1 MAAFQQL
8 LLAVGQNSGTL
19 FLDPSF
25 TASASATSVGFA
37 PGGNL
42 NSAGADLL
50 LTVTNGG
57 GLTVTSVTN
66 DTTSGIVNTLLRTY
80 NWLTNGTASLYSVRV
95 VRNSGAADFLRPG
108 QSQLLNL
115 WIPMTQTVSWLL
127 RDTSPPNNEPTTMN
141 FTLQIARTGDES
153 DILASGIFDFT
164 CTATSI
170 DEGFD

>member
-8 LLAVGQNSGTL
+8 LLAIGQNPGTL

-25 TASASATSVGFA
+25 TASADALSI
-37 PGGNL
+37 GGDPL

-50 LTVTNGG
+50 LTVSNGG
-57 GLTVTSVTN
+57 VLTVTSATN

-80 NWLTNGTASLYSVRV
+80 NWLTNGAASLYSVRV

>member
-42 NSAGADLL
+42 NGAGADLF
-50 LTVTNGG
+50 LTVSNGG
-57 GLTVTSVTN
+57 VLTVRSVTN
-66 DTTSGIVNTLLRTY
+66 DTTSGVVNTVRRTY

-95 VRNSGAADFLRPG
+95 VRNSGATDFFRGTG
-108 QSQLLNL
+108 QSQLLGV
-115 WIPMTQTVSWLL
+115 WIPMTKTESWML
-127 RDTSPPNNEPTTMN
+127 RDSSPPNNGSTTMN

-153 DILASGIFDFT
+153 NILASGIFDFT
-164 CTATSI
+164 CLAESLSQQ
-170 DEGFD
+170 